1 MEGLASGLLER
12 VLCTHFY
19 REIMSSSR
27 LAGGGL
33 HTLAQHLMAQLLP
46 LQEPHA
52 VKVASD
58 KEYPS
63 KFG

>member
-12 VLCTHFY
+12 VLCTHFSK
-19 REIMSSSR
+19 EAMSSPR

-33 HTLAQHLMAQLLP
+33 HMLAWHLMAQLLP
-46 LQEPHA
+46 LQEPRA

-63 KFG
+63 EFG